1 MDGLRFYERFVG
13 YVLSVDVKVVK
24 NKGIRKG
31 IINVV
36 LLRLE
41 KDIVVKMEKLFNIV
55 NYVCYFKMFFFS
67 FFYLCFF

>member
-36 LLRLE
+36 LLILE

>member
-41 KDIVVKMEKLFNIV
+41 KDIVVKMEKLFLVIIKNV
-55 NYVCYFKMFFFS
+55 
-67 FFYLCFF
+67 

>member
-24 NKGIRKG
+24 NKGVRKG
-31 IINVV
+31 IIDVE

-55 NYVCYFKMFFFS
+55 YYVCYFKMFFFS